1 MKKSIATKLIAAF
14 ALLLFAN
21 SPNSFSQSAVK
32 AYKYESVPNMTMT
45 DIKSF
50 EQTHLK
56 DKKYTVLVVGKKES
70 LDMKTLEKYGKVTF
84 LTLQDIFGY

>member
-1 MKKSIATKLIAAF
+1 
-14 ALLLFAN
+14 
-21 SPNSFSQSAVK
+21 
-32 AYKYESVPNMTMT
+32 MTMT